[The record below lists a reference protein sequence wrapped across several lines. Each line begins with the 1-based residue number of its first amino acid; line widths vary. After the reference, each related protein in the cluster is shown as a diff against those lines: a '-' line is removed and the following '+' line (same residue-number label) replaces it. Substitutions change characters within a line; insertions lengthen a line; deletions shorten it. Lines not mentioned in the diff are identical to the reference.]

1 MWDKSVATSVE
12 RRSWGIVKKDLK
24 TDRDRAKTARA
35 RQRAI
40 GRELRRMF
48 EDIVEEPVPDDFA
61 RLLEDM
67 DRKDQGSEGGNS

>member
-1 MWDKSVATSVE
+1 VWDKSVATSVE